1 MVNLSTE
8 LSRIDRQTL
17 NRIATTLNNYQS
29 RSVSSDKIVKRV
41 SELVQQGR
49 DERRLFVQRAA
60 KETYEINEAIK
71 EADLNQTW
79 G

>member
-17 NRIATTLNNYQS
+17 NRIATTLNDYQS

-60 KETYEINEAIK
+60 KGTYEINDAIQ